1 MNYLSFENI
10 TKSYGDKIL
19 FEDISLT
26 ISRGQKIAL
35 IAKNGSGK
43 TTLLRILAAEE
54 SPEGENAKILFK
66 KNISIGYLKQ
76 EPVLELNASVIE
88 SALNSE
94 DPRIQAIKNLEMATV
109 LGKSDDIQKF
119 VDVVDDL
126 KAWDIEAR
134 VKEILGK
141 LKIHNVAQKVSELSG
156 GQKKRLALAKLLIQE
171 PDFLILD
178 EPTNHLDLEMIE
190 WLENYLSTH
199 SMTLFMV
206 THDRY
211 FLERVCNEIIELD
224 RQKLFVYRGNY
235 SDYLEKREA
244 RQLNEK
250 AQLDK
255 TKKLFR
261 KELDWIR
268 RQPQART
275 TKAKSRV
282 DKFYEIKKAAHI
294 KLDEAEMALEIDMAR
309 LGGKILEAHSISK
322 AFDDLKIIEHFSY
335 KFKKGERVGI
345 AGPNGVGKTT
355 FVKILTG
362 ELKPNTGKVI
372 IGDTVVFG
380 HYTQEISHLNQD
392 VRIIDS
398 VREIAEY
405 LPLKKGKKLTA
416 ESLLERFLFPRVQ
429 QQVYVSQLSG
439 GEKRRLHLLR
449 VLMSNPNFLILDEP
463 TNDLDII
470 TLNVLEDF
478 LLSFKG
484 CVIVISHDRFFM
496 DKIVN
501 HLFIMEGEGK
511 IKDFNGS
518 YSDYRLSERH
528 QNSKKISSDD
538 EPIIPVENPDT
549 VEFEK
554 KKLSYKEKMELEQ
567 LEKDMNKLEKEKN
580 EIEKAFQE
588 EMEGDE
594 ISRLS
599 QRLGEISKALDEKE
613 DRWLELSEFI

>member
-119 VDVVDDL
+119 VEVVDDL

-380 HYTQEISHLNQD
+380 HYTQEIGHLNQD

-398 VREIAEY
+398 VRE
-405 LPLKKGKKLTA
+405 
-416 ESLLERFLFPRVQ
+416 
-429 QQVYVSQLSG
+429 
-439 GEKRRLHLLR
+439 
-449 VLMSNPNFLILDEP
+449 
-463 TNDLDII
+463 
-470 TLNVLEDF
+470 
-478 LLSFKG
+478 
-484 CVIVISHDRFFM
+484 
-496 DKIVN
+496 
-501 HLFIMEGEGK
+501 
-511 IKDFNGS
+511 
-518 YSDYRLSERH
+518 
-528 QNSKKISSDD
+528 
-538 EPIIPVENPDT
+538 
-549 VEFEK
+549 
-554 KKLSYKEKMELEQ
+554 
-567 LEKDMNKLEKEKN
+567 
-580 EIEKAFQE
+580 
-588 EMEGDE
+588 
-594 ISRLS
+594 
-599 QRLGEISKALDEKE
+599 
-613 DRWLELSEFI
+613 

>member
-1 MNYLSFENI
+1 
-10 TKSYGDKIL
+10 
-19 FEDISLT
+19 
-26 ISRGQKIAL
+26 
-35 IAKNGSGK
+35 
-43 TTLLRILAAEE
+43 
-54 SPEGENAKILFK
+54 
-66 KNISIGYLKQ
+66 
-76 EPVLELNASVIE
+76 
-88 SALNSE
+88 
-94 DPRIQAIKNLEMATV
+94 
-109 LGKSDDIQKF
+109 
-119 VDVVDDL
+119 
-126 KAWDIEAR
+126 
-134 VKEILGK
+134 
-141 LKIHNVAQKVSELSG
+141 
-156 GQKKRLALAKLLIQE
+156 
-171 PDFLILD
+171 
-178 EPTNHLDLEMIE
+178 
-190 WLENYLSTH
+190 
-199 SMTLFMV
+199 
-206 THDRY
+206 
-211 FLERVCNEIIELD
+211 
-224 RQKLFVYRGNY
+224 
-235 SDYLEKREA
+235 
-244 RQLNEK
+244 
-250 AQLDK
+250 
-255 TKKLFR
+255 
-261 KELDWIR
+261 
-268 RQPQART
+268 
-275 TKAKSRV
+275 
-282 DKFYEIKKAAHI
+282 
-294 KLDEAEMALEIDMAR
+294 
-309 LGGKILEAHSISK
+309 
-322 AFDDLKIIEHFSY
+322 
-335 KFKKGERVGI
+335 
-345 AGPNGVGKTT
+345 GKTT

-362 ELKPNTGKVI
+362 ELKPDTGKVI